1 MGIAASLG
9 VREALDLTRLREA
22 RNVVARGASVGL

>member
-22 RNVVARGASVGL
+22 RNVVAALP